1 MPIDRTLLYIIPIYQ
16 TSLNETNSVPV
27 LKKVVVASGNTIA
40 IGDNFSE
47 ALENLLSPTYSVS
60 IEVEDTSTIDGLIQS
75 IIKANN
81 NLTESNESNDWAQMG
96 SDIEELQ
103 NLVKQLEAMTNNE
116 DNESDTNV
124 GNENLGNN
132 IVQDTNVIN
141 YENIIE

>member
-1 MPIDRTLLYIIPIYQ
+1 
-16 TSLNETNSVPV
+16 
-27 LKKVVVASGNTIA
+27 
-40 IGDNFSE
+40 
-47 ALENLLSPTYSVS
+47 
-60 IEVEDTSTIDGLIQS
+60 
-75 IIKANN
+75 
-81 NLTESNESNDWAQMG
+81 MG